1 METDMLHI
9 PRRALIATLA
19 TGATGLAAHQ
29 ALAHG
34 PTRQKVTQTVDIAR
48 TPDQVWAI
56 VGDFDSIARWHP
68 LIASSPADHGNEI
81 GSKRTLTLKAEG
93 EPHFDEELV
102 KYDAAAHSYQYRIDK
117 VDPKVLPVN
126 NYSSWFE
133 VQDNPAGGSTIEWRA
148 AFYRGYMLNDP
159 PPELNDAASVKVVTG
174 VLRAGLDNIKV
185 LAERTG

>member
-1 METDMLHI
+1 ML
-9 PRRALIATLA
+9 LISKRTLLTTLA
-19 TGATGLAAHQ
+19 AGIAVRP

-34 PTRQKVTQTVDIAR
+34 PTRQKSSQTVNIAR

-68 LIASSPADHGNEI
+68 VVASSPADKGNQV

-93 EPHFDEELV
+93 APHFDEELI
-102 KYDAAAHSYQYRIDK
+102 KYDAAAHSYQYKIDK

-126 NYSSWFE
+126 NYQAWFE
-133 VQDNPAGGSTIEWRA
+133 VQANPAGGSTIEWRA

-159 PPELNDAASVKVVTG
+159 PPELNDAASVKAITG
-174 VLRAGLDNIKV
+174 VFRAGLDNIKL
-185 LAERTG
+185 LAERAG

>member
-1 METDMLHI
+1 MLYVH
-9 PRRALIATLA
+9 RRRLLA
-19 TGATGLAAHQ
+19 TWATAVAGLMARHAQ
-29 ALAHG
+29 AHG

-68 LIASSPADHGNEI
+68 IIASSPADHGNEV
-81 GSKRTLTLKAEG
+81 GSKRVLTLRAEG
-93 EPHFDEELV
+93 APHFEEELV
-102 KYDAAAHSYQYRIDK
+102 KYDAAAHSYQYKIEK

-126 NYSSWFE
+126 NYNAWFE

-159 PPELNDAASVKVVTG
+159 PPELNDAASSKAVAG
-174 VLRAGLDNIKV
+174 VLRAGLDNIK
-185 LAERTG
+185 LITERAG